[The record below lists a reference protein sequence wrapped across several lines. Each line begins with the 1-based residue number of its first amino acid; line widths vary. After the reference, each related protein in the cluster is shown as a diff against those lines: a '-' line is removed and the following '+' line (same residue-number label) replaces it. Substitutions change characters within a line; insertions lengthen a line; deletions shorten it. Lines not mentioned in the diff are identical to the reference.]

1 MGTCGVSG
9 LVVVGYRAL
18 ARILVVGHD
27 RAKKNQNNIAA
38 HARLTGIIFMI
49 SSMESLQV

>member
-27 RAKKNQNNIAA
+27 RAKNQNNIAA